1 MTVLL
6 HVLLFL
12 HMIGWAIVLGSALV
26 GITSGT
32 LYMGAFHGV
41 LTALITGVAMVL
53 IRELWTE
60 NGRELDPAWVAAKL
74 VLGLAVTA
82 LVWFAHRRPEAI
94 GKTLIGTIAGL
105 TVVTV
110 GVAVLWP

>member
-12 HMIGWAIVLGSALV
+12 HMIGWAIVLGAALV
-26 GITSGT
+26 GIKSGT
-32 LYMGAFHGV
+32 LYTGAFHAV

-53 IRELWTE
+53 VRELWIE
-60 NGRELDPAWVAAKL
+60 NGRELDPVWVAAKL
-74 VLGLAVTA
+74 VLGLTVTA
-82 LVWFAHRRPEAI
+82 LVWFAHRRPDKV
-94 GKTLIGTIAGL
+94 GKALVGTIAGL